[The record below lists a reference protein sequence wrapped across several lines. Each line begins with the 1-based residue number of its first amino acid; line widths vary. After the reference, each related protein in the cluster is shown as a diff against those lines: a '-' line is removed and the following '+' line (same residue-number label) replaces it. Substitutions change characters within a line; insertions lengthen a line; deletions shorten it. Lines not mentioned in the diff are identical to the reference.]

1 MKKLTLFITT
11 LLLSLVLV
19 FAFGCNDQ
27 PKKGPIVCKDGEH
40 QAQLTLELDSED
52 LNVYN
57 KGVCEICGS
66 EVKQFVGYGAVSSN
80 TASKAINEYASSGD
94 VVYLTTG
101 TYSSVINV
109 YTDND
114 VTITAFPG
122 QTIKAKGF
130 KIQTQ
135 ASITIDGINFEVSY
149 DSGGINFAGNN
160 KNVTIKNCN
169 FKGNAYITNETHA
182 HEVKNL
188 LVENCTF
195 TNYKKIGNNN
205 ANIACGIY
213 LTSPN
218 DLTVRNCTFQTQDG
232 ARYAICGGEGGG
244 ATCKGNI
251 IVEGCTFINSGTRVI
266 RLYDTEQDCLL
277 TFKDNVVYEHDGYI
291 TVANNA
297 SSAFGNHGRAIVYI
311 NSWETVPSSTEVK
324 TVVSGFTVVYNQ
336 AEQKTI
342 D

>member
-27 PKKGPIVCKDGEH
+27 PIVCKDGEH
-40 QAQLTLELDSED
+40 QAQLTLTLDSED

-188 LVENCTF
+188 LVENLGVAEE
-195 TNYKKIGNNN
+195 KITLESEIIKDLGADSLDLVEMLLSMEENFGITISDDQTE
-205 ANIACGIY
+205 NI
-213 LTSPN
+213 
-218 DLTVRNCTFQTQDG
+218 
-232 ARYAICGGEGGG
+232 
-244 ATCKGNI
+244 
-251 IVEGCTFINSGTRVI
+251 
-266 RLYDTEQDCLL
+266 
-277 TFKDNVVYEHDGYI
+277 
-291 TVANNA
+291 
-297 SSAFGNHGRAIVYI
+297 
-311 NSWETVPSSTEVK
+311 K
-324 TVVSGFTVVYNQ
+324 TVKDIVDIIENN
-336 AEQKTI
+336 
-342 D
+342 